1 MYLTKLAHYY
11 FINHYKNYSYRS
23 PNAETQPRERMHR
36 ITTKYPEDPRAPF
49 YNSRSDVMTPL
60 AKLYIRREKVIKRN
74 CDEEILQSQVLD
86 EAENNDEQD
95 IRELAIFEIPSKK
108 KFFADLTLKPLKMF
122 NYFS

>member
-1 MYLTKLAHYY
+1 MAHYY
-11 FINHYKNYSYRS
+11 FINHYKNYSSRS